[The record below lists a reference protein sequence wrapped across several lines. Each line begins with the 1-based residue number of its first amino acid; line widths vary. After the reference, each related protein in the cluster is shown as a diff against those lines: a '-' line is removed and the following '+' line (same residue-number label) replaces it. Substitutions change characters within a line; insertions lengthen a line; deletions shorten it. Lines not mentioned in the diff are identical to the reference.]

1 MTPEQPE
8 HKGAATMEGRHT
20 EIITPGMLRAVGTVD
35 EFKGRWSRPGILPP
49 ERLAALQ
56 RVATV
61 ETVGSSIRLD
71 GAAMDDRAVERLLFG
86 PQARAFASRDEQEAA
101 GCADALEMVVKS
113 WRDIGLTEHHVR
125 LLHGFLLR
133 HAERDARHRGRPRSQ
148 PLPQDV
154 FLEAVPAVPDAA
166 PSGADPE
173 PSRRLAALLADAA
186 ADLDGDRVHPLLA
199 IAAVTGGILA
209 IQPFQDGNGRLSRLL
224 ATLLLLKHGY
234 AYATSASLDRVFED
248 ERAAYDEAARRLR
261 ESGAGEDGAASAAW
275 TAFFLDCLARQVTDL
290 TQRIDQE
297 QRMAPLPPL
306 SETIFAAVRAH
317 GRVTVRAATALT
329 GANRNTVKAHLQR
342 LVAEGRLARR
352 GQRKGTWYELPG
364 DPGVERPPA

>member
-1 MTPEQPE
+1 
-8 HKGAATMEGRHT
+8 MEGRHT
-20 EIITPGMLRAVGTVD
+20 EVITPGMLRAVGTVD

-61 ETVGSSIRLD
+61 ESVGSSIRLD

-113 WRDIGLTEHHVR
+113 WRDIGLTEHHLR

-148 PLPQDV
+148 PLPQNV
-154 FLEAVPAVPDAA
+154 FLEAVPAAPDAA
-166 PSGADPE
+166 LPGADPE

-186 ADLDGDRVHPLLA
+186 ADLDGDRAHPLLA

-234 AYATSASLDRVFED
+234 AYATCCALDRVFED
-248 ERAAYDEAARRLR
+248 RRDAYELAVRRLR
-261 ESGAGEDGAASAAW
+261 EADAETASAEWA
-275 TAFFLDCLARQVTDL
+275 AFFLDCLACQVTTL
-290 TQRIDQE
+290 AERIDRE

-306 SETIFAAVRAH
+306 SEMIFAAVRSH

-364 DPGVERPPA
+364 GVDAERPPA

>member
-1 MTPEQPE
+1 
-8 HKGAATMEGRHT
+8 MEGGYAEVVT
-20 EIITPGMLRAVGTVD
+20 AGMLRAVGTVD
-35 EFKGRWSRPGILPP
+35 EFKGRWSRPGLLPP

-148 PLPQDV
+148 PLPQDA
-154 FLEAVPAVPDAA
+154 FLAPAPDAA
-166 PSGADPE
+166 AAPQMSAAPDPAR
-173 PSRRLAALLADAA
+173 SLAALLARAN
-186 ADLDGDRVHPLLA
+186 ADLEDDRSHPLLA

-234 AYATSASLDRVFED
+234 GYATCASLDRVFED
-248 ERAAYDEAARRLR
+248 DRAAYDGVARRLR
-261 ESGAGEDGAASAAW
+261 EAGESEQGAARAAW
-275 TAFFLDCLARQVTDL
+275 TAFFLDCLARQAATLAERLD
-290 TQRIDQE
+290 RE

-306 SETIFAAVRAH
+306 SETIFGAVRAH
-317 GRVTVRAATALT
+317 GRITVRAATALT

-364 DPGVERPPA
+364 GLEIGPPSA

>member
-1 MTPEQPE
+1 
-8 HKGAATMEGRHT
+8 MEGGYAEVVT
-20 EIITPGMLRAVGTVD
+20 AGMLRAVGTVD

-86 PQARAFASRDEQEAA
+86 PQARVFASRDEQEAA

-113 WRDIGLTEHHVR
+113 WRDIALTEHHVQ

-148 PLPQDV
+148 PLPQDA
-154 FLEAVPAVPDAA
+154 FLAPAPDTAAAPVMSAAPVPAPGAA
-166 PSGADPE
+166 TDPAH
-173 PSRRLAALLADAA
+173 RLASLLARAN
-186 ADLDGDRVHPLLA
+186 ADLADDRNHPLLA
-199 IAAVTGGILA
+199 IAAITGGVLA

-234 AYATSASLDRVFED
+234 GYATSASLDRVFEG
-248 ERAAYDEAARRLR
+248 ERVAYDEAARRLR
-261 ESGAGEDGAASAAW
+261 EAGTGQDAVARAAW
-275 TAFFLDCLARQVTDL
+275 TAFFLDCLARQVATLAERLD
-290 TQRIDQE
+290 RE

-306 SETIFAAVRAH
+306 SETIFGAVRAH

-342 LVAEGRLARR
+342 LVAEGRLVRR

-364 DPGVERPPA
+364 GIETTPSKE

>member
-1 MTPEQPE
+1 
-8 HKGAATMEGRHT
+8 MEGGYA
-20 EIITPGMLRAVGTVD
+20 EVITAGMLRAVGTVD

-49 ERLAALQ
+49 ERLAALK
-56 RVATV
+56 RIATI
-61 ETVGSSIRLD
+61 ESVGSSIRID
-71 GAAMDDRAVERLLFG
+71 GAAMDDRGVERLLFG

-101 GCADALEMVVKS
+101 GYADALEMVTTS
-113 WRDIGLTEHHVR
+113 WPDIGLTEHHAR

-133 HAERDARHRGRPRSQ
+133 HAERDARHRGRLRSQ

-154 FLEAVPAVPDAA
+154 FLEPAPESVAASPADAA
-166 PSGADPE
+166 PD

-209 IQPFQDGNGRLSRLL
+209 IQPFQDGNGRLSRLF

-234 AYATSASLDRVFED
+234 AYATCCALDRVFED
-248 ERAAYDEAARRLR
+248 ERAAYELAARRLR
-261 ESGAGEDGAASAAW
+261 EVGAAPAGAALDAW
-275 TAFFLDCLARQVTDL
+275 TAFFLDCLARQVATL
-290 TQRIDQE
+290 AERIDQE
-297 QRMAPLPPL
+297 LRMAPLPPL

-352 GQRKGTWYELPG
+352 GQRKGSWYELPG
-364 DPGVERPPA
+364 GD

>member
-1 MTPEQPE
+1 
-8 HKGAATMEGRHT
+8 MEGGYAVP
-20 EIITPGMLRAVGTVD
+20 ITPAMLRAVGTVD

-49 ERLAALQ
+49 ERLAALK
-56 RVATV
+56 RVALV
-61 ETVGSSIRLD
+61 EMVGSSIRLD

-101 GCADALEMVVKS
+101 GYADALEMVVKS
-113 WRDIGLTEHHVR
+113 WPDIGLTEHHVR

-148 PLPQDV
+148 PLPQDA
-154 FLEAVPAVPDAA
+154 FLAPGPAVLDAA
-166 PSGADPE
+166 PPGADPE
-173 PSRRLAALLADAA
+173 PARRLAALLADAA
-186 ADLDGDRVHPLLA
+186 ADLEDDRVHPLLA

-209 IQPFQDGNGRLSRLL
+209 LQPFQDGNGRLSRLL

-234 AYATSASLDRVFED
+234 AYATCYALDRVFED
-248 ERAAYDEAARRLR
+248 RRDEYEPVVRRLR
-261 ESGAGEDGAASAAW
+261 EDGPQTAGAAW
-275 TAFFLDCLARQVTDL
+275 TGFFLDCLACQVASL
-290 TQRIDQE
+290 AQRIDQE

-364 DPGVERPPA
+364 GIENGLPQA

>member
-1 MTPEQPE
+1 
-8 HKGAATMEGRHT
+8 MEGGYAEVVT
-20 EIITPGMLRAVGTVD
+20 AGMLRAVGTVD
-35 EFKGRWSRPGILPP
+35 EFKGRWSRPGLLPP

-148 PLPQDV
+148 PLPQDA
-154 FLEAVPAVPDAA
+154 FLAPAPDTSAAPAAPAPDAA
-166 PSGADPE
+166 ADPAR
-173 PSRRLAALLADAA
+173 SLAALLARANAELQD
-186 ADLDGDRVHPLLA
+186 DRVHPLLA
-199 IAAVTGGILA
+199 IAAVTGGVLA

-224 ATLLLLKHGY
+224 ATLLLLQHGY

-248 ERAAYDEAARRLR
+248 DRAAYDEAARRLR
-261 ESGAGEDGAASAAW
+261 EAGAGQDLAARAAW
-275 TAFFLDCLARQVTDL
+275 TAFFLDCLARQVATL
-290 TQRIDQE
+290 AQRIDRE

-306 SETIFAAVRAH
+306 SETIFGAVREH

-342 LVAEGRLARR
+342 LVAEGRLVRR

-364 DPGVERPPA
+364 GVEVGRSAP

>member
-1 MTPEQPE
+1 
-8 HKGAATMEGRHT
+8 MEGRHT

-166 PSGADPE
+166 PPDAAPSGADPE

-261 ESGAGEDGAASAAW
+261 DAGAGEDGAANAAW
-275 TAFFLDCLARQVTDL
+275 SAFFLDCLARQVTNL
-290 TQRIDQE
+290 MQRIDQE

-306 SETIFAAVRAH
+306 SEMIFAAVRSH

-364 DPGVERPPA
+364 DAESSIPATRSEDR